1 MKTGQSR
8 LWIVVTLVGTLVAV
22 GSVGA
27 MLSGDSALG
36 RGRTVRFADPA
47 GEHLVGTYVPGTR
60 PGGVILLEGFG
71 SDQVTLRSVASEFAQ
86 AGVHVF
92 TFDFSGHGRS
102 PGSLDFDNAATD
114 RLARQT
120 LAAKGAFRLLS
131 GLPDDRIILLG
142 HSMGARVALQA
153 ATIDPERVAGLILL
167 GTQVNLAA
175 NVQSTV
181 FTGVADAELAWVQS
195 LGPGEPPVNILLIIG
210 SWDDI
215 LTPANGRLLLQ
226 KLAGP
231 DALAG
236 QPYGALAEGTGR
248 ELVIL
253 DNLLHNYEV
262 FSPWLLA
269 HVKGWSGAIWGPD
282 VEISAAVPTAARRNV
297 LWVSALLGLF
307 LALVAG
313 ERWAAAALPP
323 APTTARRIVIT
334 DVKRFLRVKL
344 LFWLL
349 ALPLTAVLATL
360 FFFIPLGIPVFNL
373 IYVGFIGG
381 YGLLLL
387 PLYRLGHVPGTKGRL
402 PFSTGDTA
410 HTERRTR
417 TQRVLLATGVGTV
430 LLVFTAAYARTGW
443 FYAPPTNVRL
453 LWLILFMPVT
463 ALGFWIGLH
472 EGEMLTLA
480 APGSIRPRIAT
491 TLIGLVPFFLWTLF
505 LAAIGSLSG
514 MVSGIQGL
522 VILAL
527 VLAAGALLQR
537 LAGRSW
543 LAALLQSI
551 LLYWLI
557 LPQGVLFSR

>member
-1 MKTGQSR
+1 LKAGQSR
-8 LWIVVTLVGTLVAV
+8 LWIVVPLVGALVAV

-27 MLSGDSALG
+27 M
-36 RGRTVRFADPA
+36 
-47 GEHLVGTYVPGTR
+47 
-60 PGGVILLEGFG
+60 
-71 SDQVTLRSVASEFAQ
+71 FAQ

-114 RLARQT
+114 RLARQV

-131 GLPDDRIILLG
+131 GLTDERMILLG

-153 ATIDPERVAGLILL
+153 ATIDPERIAGLILL
-167 GTQVNLAA
+167 GAQVNLAT
-175 NVQSTV
+175 NVQSLV

-195 LGPGEPPVNILLIIG
+195 LGPGEPPTNILLIIG

-215 LTPANGRLLLQ
+215 LTPANGRLLLK
-226 KLAGP
+226 KLAEP
-231 DALAG
+231 AAVAG

-248 ELVIL
+248 EMVIL
-253 DNLLHNYEV
+253 DGLLHNYEV

-282 VEISAAVPTAARRNV
+282 VGLSAAVPTTARRNA

-313 ERWAAAALPP
+313 EQWAAAILPP
-323 APTTARRIVIT
+323 IPTTARRIVIT
-334 DVKRFLRVKL
+334 DVRRFLRAKL
-344 LFWLL
+344 LLWLP
-349 ALPLTAVLATL
+349 ALPLTTILATL
-360 FFFIPLGIPVFNL
+360 FFFVPLGVPVFNL

-387 PLYRLGHVPGTKGRL
+387 LLYRLGHVPGTRGRL
-402 PFSTGDTA
+402 PFSIVDTA
-410 HTERRTR
+410 HTDRRHR
-417 TQRVLLATGVGTV
+417 TLRILLAVGVEMV

-443 FYAPPTNVRL
+443 FYIPPTNVRL
-453 LWLILFMPVT
+453 LWLILFTPVT

-480 APGSIRPRIAT
+480 APDSIRPRIAT

-537 LAGRSW
+537 LAGRPW
-543 LAALLQSI
+543 LAALSQSI